1 MGNLIFSTKSI
12 FYHVL
17 ALVILLL
24 VLATPV
30 FFLLRPPQ
38 ADRLAKNTW
47 CVDAIIYKKKL
58 IGPKTL
64 HAVFMVYSNGTRPC
78 YENAAFQKNGE
89 LSLPG
94 IDSRAIAG
102 SWAIDEDGRIQINVD
117 TLGKIFKGT
126 YSFYLSENTLVLRS
140 AQTEI
145 YAHNDKGTPP
155 SLFLDY

>member
-1 MGNLIFSTKSI
+1 MGNLIFSSKSI
-12 FYHVL
+12 FYHIL

-24 VLATPV
+24 LLATPV
-30 FFLLRPPQ
+30 FFYLRPSK
-38 ADRLAKNTW
+38 ADKLAKNPW

-78 YENAAFQKNGE
+78 YENATFQKNGE

-102 SWAIDEDGRIQINVD
+102 SWSIDKDNHIRINVD

-145 YAHNDKGTPP
+145 YAHNDKVVPP
-155 SLFLDY
+155 SLF

>member
-12 FYHVL
+12 YYHIL
-17 ALVILLL
+17 ALVIFLLL
-24 VLATPV
+24 LATPV
-30 FFLLRPPQ
+30 FFYLRPSE
-38 ADRLAKNTW
+38 AELLAKTPW

-102 SWAIDEDGRIQINVD
+102 SWMIDKDGRIQINVD

-126 YSFYLSENTLVLRS
+126 YSFYLNDNTLVLRS

-145 YAHNDKGTPP
+145 YAHNDKVMPP
-155 SLFLDY
+155 NLF